1 MPDLVFIG
9 DLANAG
15 ALDGTERVPMDKSA
29 ATVDASTQEIAN
41 LATKATVGLA
51 NADNTSDA
59 NKPVSTATQT
69 ALNLKANSSGTL
81 AQFAATTS
89 AQLLGVISD
98 ETGTGSLVFATS
110 PTLVTPALG
119 TPASGTLTNCTGL
132 PFAAGVSS
140 KPTTLSGYGITDGVT
155 TSDVRLSDART
166 PTAHNQAAST
176 ISDSTAAGR
185 ALLTAADAAAQRT
198 SLGLGSLATQS
209 GTFSGT
215 SSGNNT
221 GDQTITLTGDVTG
234 SGTGSF
240 AATVANSAVI
250 GKVLTG
256 FTSGA
261 GTVAATDT
269 ILQAIQKLDGNDA
282 AKLPITFTAATI
294 TYAATVDLD
303 LAALA
308 GGYRTISLT
317 GALTFTTSNRA
328 SGRQV
333 TIRLICDST
342 ARALTFPAG
351 WVFVGTKPSTIAA
364 SKTAVLSLTYFGT
377 ADSDCVAAYGVQA

>member
-9 DLANAG
+9 DLTNAG
-15 ALDGTERVPMDKSA
+15 ALDGTERVPMDKGA

-41 LATKATVGLA
+41 LATKATEGLG
-51 NADNTSDA
+51 NCNNTSDLA
-59 NKPVSTATQT
+59 KPISTATQA
-69 ALNLKANSSGTL
+69 ALDLKANSSGTL

-119 TPASGTLTNCTGL
+119 IPVSGTLTNCAGL
-132 PFAAGVSS
+132 PFAEGVSN
-140 KPTTLSGYGITDGVT
+140 KPTTLSGYGITDGFT
-155 TSDVRLSDART
+155 QANVRAT
-166 PTAHNQAAST
+166 P
-176 ISDSTAAGR
+176 I
-185 ALLTAADAAAQRT
+185 
-198 SLGLGSLATQS
+198 
-209 GTFSGT
+209 
-215 SSGNNT
+215 
-221 GDQTITLTGDVTG
+221 
-234 SGTGSF
+234 
-240 AATVANSAVI
+240 
-250 GKVLTG
+250 TG

-261 GTVAATDT
+261 GTVAATDS

-282 AKLPITFTAATI
+282 AKLPVTFTVSTI

-308 GGYRTISLT
+308 GGYRTISPT

-351 WVFVGTKPSTIAA
+351 WTFLGTKPSTIAA